1 MREYPS
7 DIPPRHRQVSS
18 RVMVPLPGVVNKRFG
33 SDSHVTL
40 LTSLRMYLYC
50 IYVFAGRVTLTV
62 YSDQVNKGEYERV
75 ICNTYGSKSDNSLDL
90 GVAHCPLTNIRGR
103 QRIQRGRCSLGT
115 SLELD
120 IQLACQSMHIPPNT
134 VVAFTLKVAVITGPG
149 FATHLEGTIRPSAP
163 QLAGFTPA
171 REAAA
176 VRTDA

>member
-1 MREYPS
+1 MREYL
-7 DIPPRHRQVSS
+7 PPRHRQVST
-18 RVMVPLPGVVNKRFG
+18 RVMLPLPGVVNKRSG

-40 LTSLRMYLYC
+40 PRSLRMYLYC

-62 YSDQVNKGEYERV
+62 YSDQVNKGEYGTV
-75 ICNTYGSKSDNSLDL
+75 ICNTYGSKSDNSLDSR
-90 GVAHCPLTNIRGR
+90 VARCPSTSIRGR

-115 SLELD
+115 SLVFD
-120 IQLACQSMHIPPNT
+120 IQPIRQSMHVPPNT
-134 VVAFTLKVAVITGPG
+134 VVAFTLKVAVITGPV
-149 FATHLEGTIRPSAP
+149 FATHLEGTIKPSAP